1 MAHQDAHADADAKR
15 GGFRGI
21 IELFGKS
28 KVDHRPDG
36 DTDPL
41 LMPPR
46 NGAGRETQQEPPS
59 VLAPSITP
67 MRDAH
72 VASDPGDLISAFD
85 ELERIANEASGNHRG
100 PLHGLSKAPA
110 TSVESADMTSAPR
123 QRATE
128 PLPVLAPADL
138 SSLAAHA
145 SRDDIGRRARGE
157 SEDAKVLSGPRLA
170 ERVVD
175 EIAPSHEATA
185 TASRENPIAKLG
197 RIQDKL
203 KTERDQARAERDQ
216 RKAEIT
222 RLLEEVE
229 KADRRMDAAKD
240 DIAALRRIIAERDA
254 EIDDLKH
261 RLAKYDEL
269 DVKFQLMM
277 SKARA
282 VTEESKKAADVLR
295 EELAAERRKNA
306 DLLTSINDL
315 VAKADMP

>member
-1 MAHQDAHADADAKR
+1 VAHQDAHVDADAKR

-21 IELFGKS
+21 IELFGKP
-28 KVDHRPDG
+28 KAEHRPDG
-36 DTDPL
+36 DADPL

-46 NGAGRETQQEPPS
+46 NGAGRETPQEPPS
-59 VLAPSITP
+59 MVAPSITP

-100 PLHGLSKAPA
+100 PLHSFSKAPA
-110 TSVESADMTSAPR
+110 TAVESADMTSTSRPR
-123 QRATE
+123 VTE
-128 PLPVLAPADL
+128 PLSVLAPADL
-138 SSLAAHA
+138 SSLAARVLHGD
-145 SRDDIGRRARGE
+145 SSRRARGE
-157 SEDAKVLSGPRLA
+157 SEDPKILSEPRFS
-170 ERVVD
+170 ERLVD
-175 EIAPSHEATA
+175 EIATSPEATA
-185 TASRENPIAKLG
+185 PASRENPIAKLG
-197 RIQDKL
+197 RIHDKL

-216 RKAEIT
+216 RKAENT

-229 KADRRMDAAKD
+229 KADRRVDAAKD
-240 DIAALRRIIAERDA
+240 DIAALRRTIAERDA

-295 EELAAERRKNA
+295 DELAAERRKNA
-306 DLLTSINDL
+306 ELLASINDL